1 MALTLPYPSMSF
13 VPLDV
18 LTAEE
23 MNHIV
28 SNYTYIA
35 NQFPISGANM
45 DWTTINYGST
55 TEDVV
60 VGVYNGKQVYRHAE
74 EFTTSS
80 TGWLLT
86 NLSRPISNFGRLI
99 NVFGSIRQ
107 TVSGGFNDYPLYRV
121 RPSNTTYGVGL
132 ANVSGSVVTFDIG
145 TDVSGR
151 KDIIVFIDY
160 TKTTD

>member
-1 MALTLPYPSMSF
+1 MSF

-35 NQFPISGANM
+35 NQFPISGANI

-60 VGVYNGKQVYRHAE
+60 IGVYNGSPVYRHVE

-80 TGWLLT
+80 TGWLPT
-86 NLSRPISNFGRLI
+86 NFARPIANFGKLI
-99 NVFGSIRQ
+99 NVFGSMRQ
-107 TVSGGFNDYPLYRV
+107 TTSGGDNWFSVFRI
-121 RPSNTTYGVGL
+121 RPSNATYGAGV
-132 ANVSGSVVTFDIG
+132 ATVSSTTITFDIG

-160 TKTTD
+160 TKTTG

>member
-35 NQFPISGANM
+35 NQFPISGANI
-45 DWTTINYGST
+45 DWTTMNYGST

-60 VGVYNGKQVYRHAE
+60 VGVYNGSPVYRHVE

-80 TGWLLT
+80 TGWLQT
-86 NLSRPISNFGRLI
+86 NFARPIANFGKLI
-99 NVFGSIRQ
+99 
-107 TVSGGFNDYPLYRV
+107 
-121 RPSNTTYGVGL
+121 
-132 ANVSGSVVTFDIG
+132 NVSGSVHQTGSGTDNWFSVFRIRPSNATYGTGVAAVTGSAITFDID
-145 TDVSGR
+145 TDVNGR

-160 TKTTD
+160 TKN